1 MQPHSKE
8 TLDSVL
14 AICQKATLLACNRSI
29 QSCSSFFPANESETY
44 DFTDQ
49 IQILETQIGTLTS
62 PTADQIEKLKKIHLI
77 LSRLEGL
84 CIHFKH
90 ENKQV

>member
-1 MQPHSKE
+1 MQQHSKE

-14 AICQKATLLACNRSI
+14 AICQKATLLACNRSV
-29 QSCSSFFPANESETY
+29 QLCNPFFPANTSENI
-44 DFTDQ
+44 DFTEQ
-49 IQILETQIGTLTS
+49 IRTLETQIGTV
-62 PTADQIEKLKKIHLI
+62 DQVEKLKKIHLI
-77 LSRLEGL
+77 LSRLEEL